1 MHFLLSVD
9 KMEVY
14 EKQCP
19 LDMTPK
25 TSKIQ
30 QELYVEAECMGLTS
44 SQPSGE
50 KAWPLA
56 FTCLHEKQ
64 GNRASLDL
72 MTGQE
77 PDISVAGWPKYYNN
91 KAQV

>member
-44 SQPSGE
+44 SQPRVRKPGHCLL
-50 KAWPLA
+50 LA
-56 FTCLHEKQ
+56 
-64 GNRASLDL
+64 
-72 MTGQE
+72 
-77 PDISVAGWPKYYNN
+77 SVTN
-91 KAQV
+91 KGTALLWI